1 MSVSTTLGRSGQP
14 LPVQL
19 YLAAIGLADRVG
31 EWAPGLVLRLLLA
44 YEFWESGVEKWR
56 GENWFADIQ
65 ESFPFPFSVIP
76 ADISWQLATWT
87 ELIGPVCLVLGLGT
101 RFWAVSLSVL
111 TIVAWAAVHAGNG
124 YNVCDNGFKLPLI
137 YLVLFVPLMFQGAG
151 RLSLDA
157 VIARRWGRPA
167 E

>member
-1 MSVSTTLGRSGQP
+1 MSVSTTFPPSTPP

-19 YLAAIGLADRVG
+19 YLAAIGLANRIG
-31 EWAPGLVLRLLLA
+31 EWVPGLTLRLLLA

-56 GENWFADIQ
+56 GENWFADLQ
-65 ESFPFPFSVIP
+65 GNFPFPFSVIP
-76 ADISWQLATWT
+76 ADISWQMATWT

-151 RLSLDA
+151 RLSLDTL
-157 VIARRWGRPA
+157 IARRWARPA
-167 E
+167 A